1 MLLHILWG
9 GMIIDEADVND
20 IPFDTNYADAIVNY
34 LIPINILLVLL
45 LINLFHFKSHISL
58 KFFIVSTVTLVI
70 TSYLFFGIPIDVFY
84 IIPIWFLISF
94 ITIKEKKSSYIES
107 NKASVSSDEFFFL
120 AYHKSL
126 NNIQRNIAFEV
137 FIFSFCKV
145 SERQDLNLRP
155 PQPHCGHMASI
166 SLQLIFLY

>member
-1 MLLHILWG
+1 MLLYILWG
-9 GMIIDEADVND
+9 DIIIDEANVND

-45 LINLFHFKSHISL
+45 LINLFHFKSHLSL

-94 ITIKEKKSSYIES
+94 ITIKEKNLHTLNRIKPVLALMSS
-107 NKASVSSDEFFFL
+107 FFL
-120 AYHKSL
+120 PITKA
-126 NNIQRNIAFEV
+126 
-137 FIFSFCKV
+137 
-145 SERQDLNLRP
+145 
-155 PQPHCGHMASI
+155 
-166 SLQLIFLY
+166 